1 MGRRR
6 PKVLIVDGNK
16 ETSLALHRVLYDGNE
31 RFDILL
37 AASADVARDIMRDVS
52 IDVLVTD
59 VDLPG
64 ASGVD
69 LVCWGAM
76 EFPETLFV
84 VQTSDDVSQL
94 QQRVSALGCLRLL
107 KKPCEPKEVLKI
119 VREALDCIHRL
130 SGCFSALSA
139 ADLIQMLCLAQR
151 TAALRI
157 TARGEAGSVM
167 VKEGKLFHAVWGS
180 LVGHEAL
187 CAILD
192 AQDGV
197 FRTTPLP
204 DDVQANIHTNWQ
216 YALMEAVRLLDERA
230 NSSPRQTGSFP
241 AIRVEDSVLDKMSSH
256 GAKAEPI
263 ERRGMNL
270 LVATD
275 SRKATRPVGAAASLV
290 DKGFAALRAGKAEEA
305 RQCWLAAKELDPENR
320 SLDLNLKRLERKAT
334 R

>member
-16 ETSLALHRVLYDGNE
+16 EASLALHRVLYEGNDS
-31 RFDILL
+31 FDVLL
-37 AASADVARDIMRDVS
+37 AASADVARDILRNIS

-69 LVCWGAM
+69 LVCWGAI

-84 VQTSDDVSQL
+84 VQTSDDVGEL
-94 QQRVSALGCLRLL
+94 RQRMAGLGCLRLL
-107 KKPCEPKEVLKI
+107 PKPCAPKEVLKI

-157 TARGEAGSVM
+157 TAHGEVGTVM
-167 VKEGKLFHAVWGS
+167 VKEGKLLHAAWGQ
-180 LVGHEAL
+180 LDGHEAL

-204 DDVQANIHTNWQ
+204 EDVEPNIHTNWQ
-216 YALMEAVRLLDERA
+216 YALMEAVRTLDERA

-241 AIRVEDSVLDKMSSH
+241 AIRVEDSVLDKMSATA
-256 GAKAEPI
+256 GDEPI

-270 LVATD
+270 LVATEA
-275 SRKATRPVGAAASLV
+275 RKSPRPAGAASSLV
-290 DKGFAALRAGKAEEA
+290 DKGFAALRAGRVEEA
-305 RQCWLAAKELDPENR
+305 RQCWLAAKELDPDNR
-320 SLDLNLKRLERKAT
+320 SLDLNLKKLESKAI

>member
-6 PKVLIVDGNK
+6 PKVLIVDGDK
-16 ETSLALHRVLYDGNE
+16 EASLALHHVLYDGNE
-31 RFDILL
+31 HFDVLL
-37 AASADVARDIMRDVS
+37 ATSSDVARDIMRDVS
-52 IDVLVTD
+52 VDVLITD

-69 LVCWGAM
+69 LVCWGAI

-84 VQTSDDVSQL
+84 VLTNDDVSQL
-94 QQRVSALGCLRLL
+94 EQRISQLGCMRLL
-107 KKPCEPKEVLKI
+107 PKPCEPKEVLKI
-119 VREALDCIHRL
+119 VNEALDCIHRL

-157 TARGEAGSVM
+157 TAHGEAGAVM
-167 VKEGKLFHAVWGS
+167 VKEGKLFHASWGE

-197 FRTTPLP
+197 FRTTPLSEDAEP
-204 DDVQANIHTNWQ
+204 NIHSNWQ
-216 YALMEAVRLLDERA
+216 FALMEAVRTLDERA
-230 NSSPRQTGSFP
+230 NSSPRQSGSFP
-241 AIRVEDSVLDKMSSH
+241 AIRVEDSVLDTKSPH
-256 GAKAEPI
+256 AVGNDPL

-270 LVATD
+270 LVATE
-275 SRKATRPVGAAASLV
+275 SRKAPRPVGAAASLV
-290 DKGFAALRAGKAEEA
+290 DKGFAALRAGKVEEA
-305 RQCWLAAKELDPENR
+305 RQCWLAAKELDPDNR
-320 SLDLNLKRLERKAT
+320 SLDLNLKKLESKST

>member
-6 PKVLIVDGNK
+6 PKVLIVDGDR
-16 ETSLALHRVLYDGNE
+16 EVSLALHRVLYEGNE
-31 RFDILL
+31 NFDILL
-37 AASADVARDIMRDVS
+37 AGTADVAREIMRDTS
-52 IDVLVTD
+52 FDVLVTD

-69 LVCWGAM
+69 LVCWGAI
-76 EFPETLFV
+76 EFPDTLFV
-84 VQTSDDVSQL
+84 VQTNDDVSQL
-94 QQRVSALGCLRLL
+94 QQRISSLGCMRLL
-107 KKPCEPKEVLKI
+107 RKPCEPKEVLKI
-119 VREALDCIHRL
+119 VNEALDCIHRL

-157 TARGEAGSVM
+157 TAHGETGTVM
-167 VKEGKLFHAVWGS
+167 VKDGKLFHAAWGA

-192 AQDGV
+192 AKDGV

-204 DDVQANIHTNWQ
+204 DHVEANIHTNWQ
-216 YALMEAVRLLDERA
+216 YALMEAVRILDERA

-241 AIRVEDSVLDKMSSH
+241 TIRVEDCVLDKMSGDDHPS
-256 GAKAEPI
+256 
-263 ERRGMNL
+263 ERRSMNL
-270 LVATD
+270 LVATE
-275 SRKATRPVGAAASLV
+275 SRKSPRPGGAASSLV
-290 DKGFAALRAGKAEEA
+290 DKGFAALRAGKVEEA
-305 RQCWLAAKELDPENR
+305 RKCWLAAKELDPDNR
-320 SLDLNLKRLERKAT
+320 SLDLNLKKLESKAT